1 MLATR
6 LSPPAAWPLQALY
19 VFASFGMALEGA
31 CIDEEE
37 TVTDEFGDLA

>member
-6 LSPPAAWPLQALY
+6 LFTPAAWPLQAFY
-19 VFASFGMALEGA
+19 AFASFGMALEGA

-37 TVTDEFGDLA
+37 IVTDEFGDLG

>member
-6 LSPPAAWPLQALY
+6 SSPPVAWPFQVFYA
-19 VFASFGMALEGA
+19 FASFGMALEGA

-37 TVTDEFGDLA
+37 IVTDEFGDLG